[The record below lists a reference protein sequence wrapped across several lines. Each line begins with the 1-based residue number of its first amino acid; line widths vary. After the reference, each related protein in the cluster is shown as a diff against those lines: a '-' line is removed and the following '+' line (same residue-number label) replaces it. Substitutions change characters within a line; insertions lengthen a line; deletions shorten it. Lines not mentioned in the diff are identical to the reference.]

1 MVRIYKYFNQDQ
13 KSLHVENCKL
23 IVHIQ
28 SQMIC
33 GTQEIKG
40 EREPSAVYGKRS
52 TLCLASRFTLL
63 NLDKKK
69 VGAYCSL
76 ENKSKTTLIFY

>member
-40 EREPSAVYGKRS
+40 ERGSLV
-52 TLCLASRFTLL
+52 LCMEREALFVWL
-63 NLDKKK
+63 
-69 VGAYCSL
+69 VGLHC
-76 ENKSKTTLIFY
+76 